1 MWMRGDQVR
10 HFDVNGVDGTRVEY
24 AAIWQRQNLL
34 LVSLPDLTAPDAA
47 AFLSALAD
55 RSADIDAYDVRTV
68 VTTDD
73 LEGVAR
79 PGVVVADRW
88 GEIKFAA
95 GAPSAAELPSVDELV
110 EWVRFVQCA
119 CPECEGEAW

>member
-10 HFDVNGVDGTRVEY
+10 HFDVGGVDGARVQY
-24 AAIWQRQNLL
+24 AAIWQRRNLL
-34 LVSLPDLTAPDAA
+34 LVSLPDAAALDAA
-47 AFLSALAD
+47 AYVSALAG
-55 RSADIDAYDVRTV
+55 RAADIDAYDVCV
-68 VTTDD
+68 VITTDAID
-73 LEGVAR
+73 GVPR

-88 GEIKFAA
+88 GEIKFTTGAA
-95 GAPSAAELPSVDELV
+95 SVAELPSADELV

>member
-10 HFDVNGVDGTRVEY
+10 HFDVTCVDGTRAEY
-24 AAIWQRQNLL
+24 AAFWQRQHLL
-34 LVSLPDLTAPDAA
+34 LVSLPDTTALDAV
-47 AFLSALAD
+47 AFLSALAE
-55 RSADIDAYDVRTV
+55 RTADIDAYDVRTI
-68 VTTDD
+68 VTTERVD
-73 LEGVAR
+73 GVPQ

-88 GEIKFAA
+88 GEIKLVA
-95 GAPSAAELPSVDELV
+95 GATSVAELPSADELV

>member
-10 HFDVNGVDGTRVEY
+10 HFDVTCVDGTRGEY
-24 AAIWQRQNLL
+24 AAFWQRQHLL
-34 LVSLPDLTAPDAA
+34 LVSLPDVTTPDAT
-47 AFLSALAD
+47 AFLSALA
-55 RSADIDAYDVRTV
+55 RRTADIDAYDVRTI
-68 VTTDD
+68 VTTDRVD
-73 LEGVAR
+73 GVPR

-88 GEIKFAA
+88 GEIKLVTGAA
-95 GAPSAAELPSVDELV
+95 SASELPAADELV

>member
-10 HFDVNGVDGTRVEY
+10 HFDVTCVDGTRAEY
-24 AAIWQRQNLL
+24 VAFWQRQHLL
-34 LVSLPDLTAPDAA
+34 LVSLPDATALDAV
-47 AFLSALAD
+47 AFLSALAE
-55 RSADIDAYDVRTV
+55 RTADIDAYDVRTI
-68 VTTDD
+68 VTTERID
-73 LEGVAR
+73 GVPH

-88 GEIKFAA
+88 GEIKLVA
-95 GAPSAAELPSVDELV
+95 GATSVAELPSAGELV